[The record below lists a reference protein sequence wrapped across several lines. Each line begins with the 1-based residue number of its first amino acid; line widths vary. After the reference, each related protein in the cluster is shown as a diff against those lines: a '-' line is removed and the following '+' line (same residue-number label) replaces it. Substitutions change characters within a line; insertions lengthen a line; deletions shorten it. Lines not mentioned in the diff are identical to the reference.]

1 MPIDDDAVGI
11 VKWGTGATASDFNT
25 PADVGFAE
33 ADGWPLAYGTPGSG
47 SEPQREVFNW
57 QWRRLTALAVELLTH
72 GGGLPWDSRISYLHP
87 ASVMG
92 SDGMLYQSV
101 QDSTNQDPTTDTSD
115 TYWQQV
121 GITLSDADIK
131 TAYERNAN
139 TNALTDALLTALQGA
154 APLAS
159 PSFTGAVTVPDQTAG
174 TNNGRAANTRFV
186 AAAIAALVAAAPSTL
201 DTLNELAAALGDD
214 ANFAATVTTQLG
226 LKADASALRVLNGA
240 RAPTTSDGVDG
251 NLWVRTDIDALYAKA
266 NGAWQRFAGVVPG
279 TFQSSFA
286 LTSANDNATGIA
298 SDGSYLYVVDATDD
312 RVYVYSLAGVF
323 QSSFALTS
331 ANNNATGIASD
342 GSYLYVVDA
351 TDDRVYVYSLAGVF
365 QSSFALTSANNN
377 PGGIASDGSYLY
389 VADHPDDRVY
399 VYSLAGAFQSS
410 FALASANTNPRGITS
425 DGSSLYVVDNS
436 DDRVYVYSFAGSFI
450 SSFALT
456 SGNTSS
462 SGIASDGSNLYVAD
476 ITDDLVYVYSL

>member
-11 VKWGTGATASDFNT
+11 VKWGTGAGASDFNT

-57 QWRRLTALAVELLTH
+57 QWRRMTALAVELLTH

-115 TYWQQV
+115 THWQQV

-139 TNALTDALLTALQGA
+139 TNALTDALLTMLQGA

-159 PSFTGAVTVPDQTAG
+159 PAFTGAVTVPDQTAG
-174 TNNGRAANTRFV
+174 TNNARAANTRFV
-186 AAAIAALVAAAPSTL
+186 AAAIAALVAAAPATL

-214 ANFAATVTTQLG
+214 PNFSASIMTALGNKANSADVPTQ
-226 LKADASALRVLNGA
+226 RVLNGT

-251 NLWVRTDIDALYAKA
+251 NLWVWTDRSHLYTKA
-266 NGAWQRFAGVVPG
+266 NGAWQRFSRFVQGAL
-279 TFQSSFA
+279 QSSFA
-286 LTSANDNATGIA
+286 LTAHNNDRPEGIA
-298 SDGSYLYVVDATDD
+298 SDGSSLYVVDDRINANNRVYVYSLLGVYQSSFALASANTRPEGIASDGSSLYVVDDDINANDD
-312 RVYVYSLAGVF
+312 RVYVYSLAGVY
-323 QSSFALTS
+323 QSSFAL
-331 ANNNATGIASD
+331 D
-342 GSYLYVVDA
+342 
-351 TDDRVYVYSLAGVF
+351 
-365 QSSFALTSANNN
+365 
-377 PGGIASDGSYLY
+377 
-389 VADHPDDRVY
+389 
-399 VYSLAGAFQSS
+399 
-410 FALASANTNPRGITS
+410 SANTTPRGIAS
-425 DGSSLYVVDNS
+425 DGSSLYVVDNNN
-436 DDRVYVYSFAGSFI
+436 RVYVYSLLGVYQ
-450 SSFALT
+450 SSFALA
-456 SGNTSS
+456 SGNYPPR
-462 SGIASDGSNLYVAD
+462 GIASDGSSLYVV
-476 ITDDLVYVYSL
+476 DDDDRVYTPWRGCSNTNANDGPGVCVLAGGGVSIVLCSSFC

>member
-11 VKWGTGATASDFNT
+11 VKWGTGAGASDFNT

-101 QDSTNQDPTTDTSD
+101 QDSTNQDPTTDASNI
-115 TYWQQV
+115 YWQQV

-186 AAAIAALVAAAPSTL
+186 AAALAALVASAPSAL

-226 LKADASALRVLNGA
+226 LKADTSALRVLNGT

-251 NLWVRTDIDALYAKA
+251 NLWVRTDINALYTKA
-266 NGAWQRFAGVVPG
+266 NGAWQRFARFVYGA
-279 TFQSSFA
+279 FQSSFA
-286 LTSANDNATGIA
+286 LTSANDRPSGIA
-298 SDGSYLYVVDATDD
+298 SDGSSLYVVDSDDDRVYVYSLAGAFQSSFALPSANNDPFGIASDGSSLYVVDYDDDRVYVYSLAGTSQSSFALASGNSGPNGIASDGSNLYVVGGDDRVYVYSLAGSFISSFALTSGNTSSRGIASDGSHLYVVDYIDD

-323 QSSFALTS
+323 QSSFALDS
-331 ANNNATGIASD
+331 ANGNA
-342 GSYLYVVDA
+342 
-351 TDDRVYVYSLAGVF
+351 
-365 QSSFALTSANNN
+365 
-377 PGGIASDGSYLY
+377 
-389 VADHPDDRVY
+389 
-399 VYSLAGAFQSS
+399 
-410 FALASANTNPRGITS
+410 
-425 DGSSLYVVDNS
+425 
-436 DDRVYVYSFAGSFI
+436 
-450 SSFALT
+450 
-456 SGNTSS
+456 
-462 SGIASDGSNLYVAD
+462 SGIASNGSNLYVV
-476 ITDDLVYVYSL
+476 DDANELVYVYSL

>member
-11 VKWGTGATASDFNT
+11 VKWGTGAGASNFNT

-101 QDSTNQDPTTDTSD
+101 QDSTNQDPTTDASN

-139 TNALTDALLTALQGA
+139 TNALTNALLTMLQGA

-186 AAAIAALVAAAPSTL
+186 AAALAALVASAPSTL

-226 LKADASALRVLNGA
+226 LKADTSALRVLNA
-240 RAPTTSDGVDG
+240 TRAPTNSDGVDG
-251 NLWVRTDIDALYAKA
+251 NLWVRTDINALYTKA
-266 NGAWQRFAGVVPG
+266 NGAWQRFARFFYGALRLSFALTSGNTDPEGIASDGSSLYVVDITADRVYVYSLAGTFQSSFALTSGNTDPEGIASDGSSLYVVDITADRVYVYSLAG

-286 LTSANDNATGIA
+286 LTSANNDPFGIA
-298 SDGSYLYVVDATDD
+298 SDGSSLYVVDITAD
-312 RVYVYSLAGVF
+312 RVYVYSLAGTF

-331 ANNNATGIASD
+331 GNVSPHGIASD
-342 GSYLYVVDA
+342 GSNLYVVDISA
-351 TDDRVYVYSLAGVF
+351 DRVYVYSLAG
-365 QSSFALTSANNN
+365 T
-377 PGGIASDGSYLY
+377 
-389 VADHPDDRVY
+389 
-399 VYSLAGAFQSS
+399 FQSS
-410 FALASANTNPRGITS
+410 FALASANGNP
-425 DGSSLYVVDNS
+425 
-436 DDRVYVYSFAGSFI
+436 
-450 SSFALT
+450 
-456 SGNTSS
+456 
-462 SGIASDGSNLYVAD
+462 SGIASDGSNLYVVDISAD
-476 ITDDLVYVYSL
+476 RVYVYEV

>member
-11 VKWGTGATASDFNT
+11 VKWGTGAGASDFNT

-57 QWRRLTALAVELLTH
+57 QWRRMTALAVELLTH

-101 QDSTNQDPTTDTSD
+101 QGSLNQDPTSDASD

-139 TNALTDALLTALQGA
+139 TNALTDALLALLQGA
-154 APLAS
+154 APLSS
-159 PSFTGAVTVPDQTAG
+159 PAFTGAVTVPDQTAG

-186 AAAIAALVAAAPSTL
+186 AAALAALVASAPSTL

-226 LKADASALRVLNGA
+226 LKADTSALRVLNGT

-251 NLWVRTDIDALYAKA
+251 NLWVRTDINALYAKA
-266 NGAWQRFAGVVPG
+266 NGAWRRFASYAFGTFQSFFALTSGNLNPQGIASDGSNLYVVDLVDDLVYVYSLAG

-286 LTSANDNATGIA
+286 LTSANGN
-298 SDGSYLYVVDATDD
+298 SY
-312 RVYVYSLAGVF
+312 
-323 QSSFALTS
+323 
-331 ANNNATGIASD
+331 
-342 GSYLYVVDA
+342 
-351 TDDRVYVYSLAGVF
+351 
-365 QSSFALTSANNN
+365 
-377 PGGIASDGSYLY
+377 
-389 VADHPDDRVY
+389 
-399 VYSLAGAFQSS
+399 
-410 FALASANTNPRGITS
+410 GITS
-425 DGSSLYVVDNS
+425 DGSSLYVVDAT
-436 DDRVYVYSFAGSFI
+436 DDLVYVYSLAGTFQSSFALTSANTTPRGMASDGSSLYVVDANDRVYQYSLAGVFI

-456 SGNTSS
+456 SGNLNPQ
-462 SGIASDGSNLYVAD
+462 GIASDGSNLYVVDAND
-476 ITDDLVYVYSL
+476 RVYQYSLAGVFISSFALTSGNLNPQGIASDGSNLYVVDLVDDLVYVYSL

>member
-11 VKWGTGATASDFNT
+11 VKWGTGAGASDFNT

-57 QWRRLTALAVELLTH
+57 QWRRMTALAVELLTH

-101 QDSTNQDPTTDTSD
+101 QGSLNQDPTSDASD

-139 TNALTDALLTALQGA
+139 TNALTDALLALLQGA

-186 AAAIAALVAAAPSTL
+186 AAALAALVASAPSAL

-226 LKADASALRVLNGA
+226 LKADASALRVLNGT

-251 NLWVRTDIDALYAKA
+251 NLWVRTDINALYTKA
-266 NGAWQRFAGVVPG
+266 NGAWQRSAGFVSGV
-279 TFQSSFA
+279 FLSSFA
-286 LTSANDNATGIA
+286 LTSANA
-298 SDGSYLYVVDATDD
+298 Y
-312 RVYVYSLAGVF
+312 
-323 QSSFALTS
+323 
-331 ANNNATGIASD
+331 
-342 GSYLYVVDA
+342 
-351 TDDRVYVYSLAGVF
+351 
-365 QSSFALTSANNN
+365 
-377 PGGIASDGSYLY
+377 
-389 VADHPDDRVY
+389 
-399 VYSLAGAFQSS
+399 
-410 FALASANTNPRGITS
+410 PRGIAS
-425 DGSSLYVVDNS
+425 DGSSLYVVNAAN
-436 DDRVYVYSFAGSFI
+436 RRPGVCVLAGR
-450 SSFALT
+450 
-456 SGNTSS
+456 GP
-462 SGIASDGSNLYVAD
+462 SNRPLP
-476 ITDDLVYVYSL
+476 

>member
-11 VKWGTGATASDFNT
+11 VKWGTGAGASDFNT

-57 QWRRLTALAVELLTH
+57 QWRRMTALAVELLTH

-101 QDSTNQDPTTDTSD
+101 QGSLNQDPTSDASD

-121 GITLSDADIK
+121 GITLSDVDIK
-131 TAYERNAN
+131 TAYERNAD
-139 TNALTDALLTALQGA
+139 TNALTNALLTMLQGA

-186 AAAIAALVAAAPSTL
+186 AAALAALVASAPSAL

-226 LKADASALRVLNGA
+226 LKADTSALRVLNGA

-251 NLWVRTDIDALYAKA
+251 NLWVRTDINALYTKA
-266 NGAWQRFAGVVPG
+266 NGAWQRSAGYTFG
-279 TFQSSFA
+279 AFQSSFA
-286 LTSANDNATGIA
+286 LDSANANPQGIA
-298 SDGSYLYVVDATDD
+298 SDGSSLYVVDLDD
-312 RVYVYSLAGVF
+312 ERVYVYSLAGAF
-323 QSSFALTS
+323 QSSFALDS
-331 ANNNATGIASD
+331 ANDSPSGIASD
-342 GSYLYVVDA
+342 GSSLYV
-351 TDDRVYVYSLAGVF
+351 TDF
-365 QSSFALTSANNN
+365 
-377 PGGIASDGSYLY
+377 I
-389 VADHPDDRVY
+389 DDRVY

-410 FALASANTNPRGITS
+410 FALDSANDNPSGIAS
-425 DGSSLYVVDNS
+425 DGSSLYVTDGNDERVYVYSLAGAFQSSFALTSANDNPRGIAS
-436 DDRVYVYSFAGSFI
+436 DGSSLYVADGIDDRVYVYSLAGGFI
-450 SSFALT
+450 SSFALI
-456 SGNTSS
+456 SGNLNPQ
-462 SGIASDGSNLYVAD
+462 GIASDGSNLYVVD
-476 ITDDLVYVYSL
+476 FITDRVYQYSF